1 MVSISRILL
10 TVPLVLVSAT
20 TATNLGDR
28 ASASTIPD
36 IIASA
41 KAQLAPITLK
51 IQQSTVFNDTTTI
64 EPEALNGL
72 LLQITQ
78 TVNGATQQLS
88 QISKNPWTQAS
99 GGLLDR
105 QIAYTAADFIVDLAS
120 SINSP
125 VSIVNKYPVLQEG
138 VNQVSRSVV
147 SFSSAL
153 AIWPPLTTEPWAS
166 LIIRWPGPRWPWPL
180 PSPFPGPTFPDP
192 PIQF

>member
-1 MVSISRILL
+1 MVAIARILL
-10 TVPLVLVSAT
+10 TVPLALISAT
-20 TATNLGDR
+20 AATNLDDR
-28 ASASTIPD
+28 ASVSTIPD

-41 KAQLAPITLK
+41 KAQLGPLTLR
-51 IQQSTVFNDTTTI
+51 IEQSTVFNSTTTI
-64 EPEALNGL
+64 EPEALNEL

-78 TVNGATQQLS
+78 TVNVATQQLS
-88 QISKNPWTQAS
+88 QISKNPWSQAS

-125 VSIVNKYPVLQEG
+125 ISIVNKYPVLQDG

-153 AIWPPLTTEPWAS
+153 AIWPPLITKPWGRI
-166 LIIRWPGPRWPWPL
+166 IIRWPGPTCPWPWP
-180 PSPFPGPTFPDP
+180 SPGPTFPDP
-192 PIQF
+192 PIEF